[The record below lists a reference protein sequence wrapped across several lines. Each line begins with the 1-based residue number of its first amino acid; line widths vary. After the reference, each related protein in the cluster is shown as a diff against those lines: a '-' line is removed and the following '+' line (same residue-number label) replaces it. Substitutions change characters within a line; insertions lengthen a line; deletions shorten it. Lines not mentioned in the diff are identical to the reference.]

1 MHQNFKVFIKDKL
14 IIFTENMNVP
24 LRGKNVL
31 FYRYQG
37 MDMLVLE
44 FEHFIRTKKIKTLV
58 VYRKKNADKL
68 FKSFIGRFKLTKAAG
83 GAVIS
88 KKDEVLMIFRHGRWD
103 LPKGKKNAGERN
115 RETAIREVME
125 ETGLKQLE
133 IKKKLSV
140 TYHFYR
146 RNKKL
151 IVKKTHWFLMKAK
164 RKQEMIPAIQEG
176 IEKVKWV
183 PFENA
188 RRKSN
193 KTFRSIT
200 EVLNKTINGSH

>member
-14 IIFTENMNVP
+14 ILFTENTNIPMMD
-24 LRGKNVL
+24 KNVL

-37 MDMLVLE
+37 MDMLMLE

-68 FKSFIGRFKLTKAAG
+68 FKSFIGRFKLTRAAG

-103 LPKGKKNAGERN
+103 LPKGKKNSGERN

-125 ETGLKQLE
+125 ETGIQQAE

-164 RKQEMIPAIQEG
+164 RKQAMIPAEHEG
-176 IEKVKWV
+176 IVKVKWV

-200 EVLNKTINGSH
+200 EVLNKTINGNH

>member
-1 MHQNFKVFIKDKL
+1 MHQNFKVFIIVKL
-14 IIFTENMNVP
+14 TLSTENTNIPMMD
-24 LRGKNVL
+24 KNVL

-37 MDMLVLE
+37 MDMLMLE

-68 FKSFIGRFKLTKAAG
+68 FKSFIGRFKLTRAAG

-103 LPKGKKNAGERN
+103 LPKGKKNSGERN

-125 ETGLKQLE
+125 ETGIQQAE